1 MQWRMAMS
9 IEVITL
15 SPTLFHV
22 FKAGESNPK
31 KEKRIIYGQ
40 ATSDANGVATFYFT
54 DNALAT
60 GNTLLSTID
69 YAVSSV
75 YSTNSSINARP
86 RVQMREKNI
95 AAKYVSANVTNIS
108 GVTVLGIN
116 VLGSENPVSG
126 VVVDF
131 MVLGSFDTQT

>member
-1 MQWRMAMS
+1 MTTS
-9 IEVITL
+9 IEIIKL
-15 SPTLFHV
+15 APTLLHV

-40 ATSDANGVATFYFT
+40 ATSDANGIATFYVT
-54 DNALAT
+54 DNALAN
-60 GNTLLSTID
+60 GNPLLSTID
-69 YAVSSV
+69 FAVSSV
-75 YSTNSSINARP
+75 YSTNASINLRP

-108 GVTVLGIN
+108 GVTVLGIS

-126 VVVDF
+126 VIVDF
-131 MVLGSFDTQT
+131 MVLGSFDL

>member
-1 MQWRMAMS
+1 MS
-9 IEVITL
+9 IDFITL
-15 SPTLFHV
+15 SPTLLRV
-22 FKAGESNPK
+22 FKAGETKPK
-31 KEKRIIYGQ
+31 KERRIVFGQ
-40 ATSDANGVATFYFT
+40 AISDSNGIATFYFT

-60 GNTLLSTID
+60 GNPLLSSID

-75 YSTNSSINARP
+75 YSTNATINLRP
-86 RVQMREKNI
+86 RVQMREKNV
-95 AAKYVSANVTNIS
+95 AGKYVSANVTNIS

-131 MVLGSFDTQT
+131 MILGNFAN

>member
-1 MQWRMAMS
+1 MDKLHQMQMVS
-9 IEVITL
+9 L
-15 SPTLFHV
+15 L
-22 FKAGESNPK
+22 
-31 KEKRIIYGQ
+31 
-40 ATSDANGVATFYFT
+40 FYFT
-54 DNALAT
+54 DNAIAS
-60 GNTLLSTID
+60 GNPLLTTID
-69 YAVSSV
+69 FAVSSV
-75 YSTNSSINARP
+75 YSTNTTINLRP

-131 MVLGSFDTQT
+131 MVLGSFDQS